1 MKENL
6 PEIISELS
14 KEKGIDRET
23 VIRCLEEAVAV
34 AAQKKLPKYRT
45 VEAHYN
51 HKVGQI
57 ELFQYRMV
65 SPSVTDSD
73 NEVSLEEALEM
84 DPNAE
89 EGDEVEYEIDSREFS
104 SIAQSARQSIFQKI
118 REAERQV
125 VYDTFKDRKGEILT
139 GVVVRTEA
147 DGRVAITFNRVEA
160 YLFRQE
166 QIPGE
171 RFSHGDHVR
180 VFLVDVSSDIRK
192 ASQLVISRSH
202 PGLLI
207 KLFEMEVPE
216 IYDETIEVV
225 NAAREPGKRAKIAVY
240 TSDDDLDPVGAC
252 VGVRGSRVQAIV
264 SELKGEKID
273 IVRWS
278 EDLEAYVRN
287 ALAPAEILRMQ
298 IQEERREITVWA
310 AASQL
315 SLAIGR
321 QGQNVRLASKLVG
334 FNINILPIEEKQTLS
349 IEAQLALE
357 LEKAEERQQEAQQA
371 QANAIQ
377 AASLG
382 NVKEDVLSVEE

>member
-1 MKENL
+1 
-6 PEIISELS
+6 
-14 KEKGIDRET
+14 
-23 VIRCLEEAVAV
+23 
-34 AAQKKLPKYRT
+34 
-45 VEAHYN
+45 
-51 HKVGQI
+51 
-57 ELFQYRMV
+57 MV